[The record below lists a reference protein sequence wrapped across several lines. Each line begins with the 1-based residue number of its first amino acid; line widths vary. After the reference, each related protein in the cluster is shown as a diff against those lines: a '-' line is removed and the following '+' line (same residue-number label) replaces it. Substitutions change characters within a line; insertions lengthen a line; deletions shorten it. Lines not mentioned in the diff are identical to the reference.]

1 MARQRQYATA
11 AERQKAYISRLKSGV
26 PAPSPQKRQTRK
38 LSRPKR
44 IEALLSEA
52 EDLLQSYTDWQ
63 ENMPETL
70 QDSEQG
76 QKLQDTIDGLEQ
88 VVELLQG
95 IDLPRGFGR
104 D

>member
-11 AERQKAYISRLKSGV
+11 AERQRAYIERLKSGS
-26 PAPSPQKRQTRK
+26 PAAPKRPARK

-44 IEALLSEA
+44 IEALRAEA
-52 EDLLQSYTDWQ
+52 EDLLESYEGWM
-63 ENMPETL
+63 EALPESL

-76 QKLQDTIDGLEQ
+76 QRLQETIDALQQVTELLSGLEA
-88 VVELLQG
+88 
-95 IDLPRGFGR
+95 PRGFGR

>member
-11 AERQKAYISRLKSGV
+11 ADRQRAYMERLKSGV

-52 EDLLQSYTDWQ
+52 EDLLQNYTDWLEALPEALQ
-63 ENMPETL
+63 ET
-70 QDSEQG
+70 EQG
-76 QKLQDTIDGLEQ
+76 QKLQDTITALED
-88 VVELLQG
+88 VVAALES
-95 IDLPRGFGR
+95 IEAPKGFGR